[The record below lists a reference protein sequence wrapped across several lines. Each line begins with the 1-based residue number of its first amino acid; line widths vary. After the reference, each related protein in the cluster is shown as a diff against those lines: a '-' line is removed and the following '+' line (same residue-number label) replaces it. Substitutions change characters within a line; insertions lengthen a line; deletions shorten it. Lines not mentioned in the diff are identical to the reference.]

1 MSEMEFYLPLAW
13 AAIIGFA
20 VAMYVILDG
29 FDLGIGILFPFA
41 KNEKERDQMMNTVA
55 PFWDGNETWLVLGGA
70 GLLVAFPVA
79 YAILMPAFYLPVTL
93 MLLGLVLRGVSFEFR
108 WIANRSK
115 TFWNFAFAGGSFVA
129 AFMQG
134 IILGSM
140 ISGVRVA
147 GTQYAGGTFDWLTP
161 FALTCGLAVVAGYAL
176 LGATWLIM
184 KTDGEVARASRAQ
197 ALYALY
203 AVLFFMAVVSLWTP
217 LREPRI
223 AQLWFTLPDSIV
235 FWPVPAVTALL
246 ALGCLYWLRAKN
258 DYLPFL
264 CAIGL
269 FFMGYSGLVISNFPY
284 LVPVK
289 LTIWDTAAVPSS
301 LIFSL
306 VGALIM
312 LPVLIGYTVFVYWLF
327 RGKIREG
334 EGYH

>member
-1 MSEMEFYLPLAW
+1 MSDIDFYLPLLW
-13 AAIIGFA
+13 AGIIGFA

-108 WIANRSK
+108 WIAQSSK
-115 TFWNFAFAGGSFVA
+115 TFWNIAFAGGSFVA

-134 IILGSM
+134 IILGGM

-161 FALTCGLAVVAGYAL
+161 FALTCGLAVVAGYTL

-197 ALYALY
+197 AFSALF

-235 FWPVPAVTALL
+235 FWPVPIVTALL
-246 ALGCLYWLRAKN
+246 AFGCFYWLRAKN
-258 DYLPFL
+258 DTLPFL

-289 LTIWDTAAVPSS
+289 LTIWDAAAVPSS
-301 LIFSL
+301 LLFSM
-306 VGALIM
+306 VGALFM
-312 LPVLIGYTVFVYWLF
+312 LPILIGYTVFVYWLF